1 MCQMLRRDPF
11 FMYNSGMRSK
21 ALAKAPA
28 PVPIMDN
35 FQHLAVSEANPW
47 HQAMEQL
54 DRAGAKMNM
63 EKHILERLR
72 HCKRILT
79 VSVPVK
85 MDDGSINVFEGYRI
99 QHNLDRGPAKGG
111 IRYHP
116 QVSLDEVK
124 ALSFWM
130 TMKCAVVNLPYGGA
144 KGGVICDPKKMSIGE
159 IERLTRRYTAEISII
174 IGPDKD
180 IPAPDVNTN
189 EQIMGWIMDTYSM
202 TIGYS
207 CPGVVTG
214 KPLDVGGSLGRKE
227 ATGRGVFY
235 VTRELSNVRGFDLKK
250 APIAIQGFG
259 NVGSNAAKV
268 FAQHGCKVVGIS
280 DVGGGLYNAKGLDV
294 DDIIAYRAKK
304 DTIAGYPKAE
314 RVPMEQF
321 LEVPCDILIPAAMEN
336 QITSENAGRLKC
348 KYIVE
353 GANGPTSNEADR
365 LLLKRGIMVIPDILA
380 NAGGVTVSYFE
391 WVQDIQAYFWSEKDI
406 NARLQDIIV
415 KSFLDVYDLAQK
427 EKVDMRL
434 AAFMVGLN
442 RLAKAV
448 RIRGMFP

>member
-1 MCQMLRRDPF
+1 MEI
-11 FMYNSGMRSK
+11 K
-21 ALAKAPA
+21 AHPKTHSHPDKAA
-28 PVPIMDN
+28 E
-35 FQHLAVSEANPW
+35 HAEASEGNPW

-54 DRAGAKMNM
+54 DRAGEKMRL
-63 EKHILERLR
+63 EPYVLERLR

-85 MDDGSINVFEGYRI
+85 MDDGSVKVFEGYRI

-124 ALSFWM
+124 ALAFWM

-144 KGGVICDPKKMSIGE
+144 KGGVICDPKKMSQGE
-159 IERLTRRYTAEISII
+159 IERLTRRYTSEISIV

-214 KPLDVGGSLGRKE
+214 KPIDAGGSLGRKE

-235 VTRELSNVRGFDLKK
+235 VTRELANVRGFDLRK
-250 APIAIQGFG
+250 APVAIQGFG

-268 FAQHGCKVVGIS
+268 FSEHGCKVVAVS
-280 DVGGGLYNAKGLDV
+280 DVGGGLYDAKGLDL
-294 DDIIAYRAKK
+294 DDVMAYRSKHE
-304 DTIAGYPKAE
+304 TIAGYGKAE
-314 RVPMEQF
+314 HVPVEKF

-336 QITSENAGRLKC
+336 QITHENAPRVHA

-353 GANGPTSNEADR
+353 GANGPTTNAADR
-365 LLLKRGIMVIPDILA
+365 ILNQRGIVVVPDILA

-391 WVQDIQAYFWSEKDI
+391 WVQDIQSYFWSEKEI
-406 NARLQDIIV
+406 NAKLQDIIV
-415 KSFLDVYDLAQK
+415 RSFREVYDLSQK
-427 EKVDMRL
+427 QHVDLRL

-442 RLAKAV
+442 RLAKTV

>member
-1 MCQMLRRDPF
+1 MIQKTEKQPASAERREV
-11 FMYNSGMRSK
+11 
-21 ALAKAPA
+21 L
-28 PVPIMDN
+28 
-35 FQHLAVSEANPW
+35 ETNPW
-47 HQAMEQL
+47 HMAMQQL
-54 DRAGAKMNM
+54 DRAGTKMNM
-63 EKHILERLR
+63 EPLVLERLR

-79 VSVPVK
+79 VSVPVR
-85 MDDGSINVFEGYRI
+85 MDDGTLRVFEGYRI

-111 IRYHP
+111 IRFHP

-124 ALSFWM
+124 ALAFWM
-130 TMKCAVVNLPYGGA
+130 TMKCSVVNLPYGGA
-144 KGGVICDPKKMSIGE
+144 KGGIICDPKKMSIGE
-159 IERLTRRYTAEISII
+159 LERMTRRYTSEISIL

-214 KPLDVGGSLGRKE
+214 KPIDVGGSLGRRE

-235 VTRELSNVRGFDLKK
+235 VTRELACARGFDLRK
-250 APIAIQGFG
+250 APVAIQGFG

-268 FAQHGCKVVGIS
+268 FAEHGCKVVGIS
-280 DVGGGLYNAKGLDV
+280 DVGGGLYDPKGLDI
-294 DDIIAYRAKK
+294 DEIMLYRAKN
-304 DTIAGYPKAE
+304 DTIADYPKAE
-314 RVPMEQF
+314 HVAADKFVE
-321 LEVPCDILIPAAMEN
+321 LPCEILVPAAMEN
-336 QITSENAGRLKC
+336 TITAENAPRVKA

-353 GANGPTSNEADR
+353 GANGPTTNEADR
-365 LLLKRGIMVIPDILA
+365 VLNQRGVVVVPDILA

-391 WVQDIQAYFWSEKDI
+391 WVQDIQSFFWSEKEI

-415 KSFLDVYDLAQK
+415 KAFREVEEVAQR
-427 EKVDMRL
+427 EKVDLRL
-434 AAFMVGLN
+434 AAFMVGLT

-448 RIRGMFP
+448 RIRGTFP

>member
-1 MCQMLRRDPF
+1 MDTKSSPK
-11 FMYNSGMRSK
+11 SAVK
-21 ALAKAPA
+21 PVEKIAPKPA
-28 PVPIMDN
+28 EW
-35 FQHLAVSEANPW
+35 AEAQESNPW
-47 HQAMEQL
+47 RQAMEQL
-54 DRAGAKMNM
+54 DRAGDKMKM
-63 EKHILERLR
+63 DPMVLERLR

-85 MDDGSINVFEGYRI
+85 MDDGNIKVFEGYRI

-144 KGGVICDPKKMSIGE
+144 KGGIICDPKKMSIGE
-159 IERLTRRYTAEISII
+159 IERMTRRYTSEISII

-189 EQIMGWIMDTYSM
+189 AQIMGWIMDTYSM

-214 KPLDVGGSLGRKE
+214 KPLDIGGSLGRNE

-235 VTRELSNVRGFDLKK
+235 VTRELASVRGFDLRK
-250 APIAIQGFG
+250 APVAIQGFG

-268 FAQHGCKVVGIS
+268 FAEHGCKVVGIS
-280 DVGGGLYNAKGLDV
+280 DVGGGLYNASGLDI
-294 DDIIAYRAKK
+294 DDIMAYRAKHE
-304 DTIAGYPKAE
+304 TIAGYTKAE
-314 RVPMEQF
+314 HVPVDKF
-321 LEVPCDILIPAAMEN
+321 VEVPCDILIPAAMEN
-336 QITSENAGRLKC
+336 TITAENAPRIKA
-348 KYIVE
+348 KYVIE
-353 GANGPTSNEADR
+353 GANGPTSNAADR
-365 LLLKRGIMVIPDILA
+365 ILHERGVMVVPDILA

-391 WVQDIQAYFWSEKDI
+391 WVQDIQSYFWSEKDI

-415 KSFLDVYDLAQK
+415 ASFRDVYGTAQK
-427 EKVDMRL
+427 EHVDMRL

-448 RIRGMFP
+448 KIRGTFP

>member
-1 MCQMLRRDPF
+1 MDTKTP
-11 FMYNSGMRSK
+11 
-21 ALAKAPA
+21 AKPSSVVK
-28 PVPIMDN
+28 PVER
-35 FQHLAVSEANPW
+35 AEAHETNPW

-54 DRAGAKMNM
+54 DRAGKAMKL
-63 EKHILERLR
+63 EPFALERLR

-85 MDDGSINVFEGYRI
+85 MDDGTVKVFEGYRI
-99 QHNLDRGPAKGG
+99 QHNMDRGPAKGG

-144 KGGVICDPKKMSIGE
+144 KGGIICDPKKMSRGE
-159 IERLTRRYTAEISII
+159 IERMTRRYTAEISII

-189 EQIMGWIMDTYSM
+189 AEVMAWIMDTYSM

-214 KPLDVGGSLGRKE
+214 KPLEIGGSLGRNE

-235 VTRELSNVRGFDLKK
+235 VTRELAAREGFDLRKSTVCV
-250 APIAIQGFG
+250 QGFG
-259 NVGSNAAKV
+259 NVGSNAANI
-268 FAQHGCKVVGIS
+268 FAEHGTKVVGIS
-280 DVGGGLYNAKGLDV
+280 DVGGGLYDPKGLDLH
-294 DDIIAYRAKK
+294 DIMEYRKTN
-304 DTIAGYPKAE
+304 DTIAGYPRAE
-314 RVPMEQF
+314 KVEIDKFIEM
-321 LEVPCDILIPAAMEN
+321 PCDILIPAAMEGT
-336 QITSENAGRLKC
+336 ITKANADKIKA

-353 GANGPTSNEADR
+353 GANGPTTNEADAI
-365 LLLKRGIMVIPDILA
+365 LHQKGIVVVPDILA

-391 WVQDIQAYFWSEKDI
+391 WVQDMQAYFWSEKDI

-415 KSFLDVYDLAQK
+415 GAFTEVYDMSKK
-427 EKVDMRL
+427 EKVDMRMG
-434 AAFMVGLN
+434 AFMVGLR
-442 RLAKAV
+442 RLGKAAS
-448 RIRGMFP
+448 IRGMYP